1 MKRSVTHEY
10 FMYDGEM
17 DPSYEWPLDGG
28 VGERLIRV
36 RT

>member
-1 MKRSVTHEY
+1 MKGSDTHEY

-17 DPSYEWPLDGG
+17 GPSNEWSLDG